1 MKKEEFQQNMKDR
14 MQQFEDGGLRLL
26 KKGQKGIVHAIFSRF
41 GLVLL
46 LMLLQVGVLWSVFRW
61 FGGLLPHYFGGSVAM
76 SAFMVVYILNSEMD
90 NSAKITWM
98 VTIAILPV
106 VGVPLFFYVKSNI
119 GHNALKKRVTHLTE
133 EARGL
138 QPQPLAAA
146 QELAEADPGAA
157 SLARYLHGKGGGF
170 SVYRNTEVTYFP
182 GGEAKFEEL
191 LRQLEKAEKY
201 IFLEYFIIDEGL
213 MWGKILE
220 VLARKAAEGVD
231 VRVMYDGT
239 CEFTTLP
246 RDYPSRLEKLGIQCR
261 VFSPVQPFVSTH
273 YNYRDHRKILVI
285 DGKVGFTL
293 AEHLSQEEHDITVID
308 TNDAALR
315 HASEALD
322 VMCVKG
328 NGASI
333 SALRE
338 SGVDAADVLIAA
350 TSMDE
355 VNMVCCLT
363 AKRLGA
369 KYTIARVRNVEYAM
383 ELSLLKEALGI
394 DLVINPENAAA
405 AEIARLLRFPPAANL
420 ETFCRGRVE
429 LIGFRVREED
439 FLVGHPLSAQSG
451 QLQSLPMLFCAAER
465 AEGDVVIP
473 DGSFV
478 PQVGDRLY
486 LIGQPTGLTAFF
498 RLLGRHNPRCRNV
511 FLVGGGRIAHY
522 LTAILERL
530 GIHVKIIERSLDR
543 CRHLSEVLPKATVI
557 CGDGTDQEL
566 LEEEDV
572 TASDA
577 FVALTDRDEDN
588 LIISLYAMQQGIP
601 KVVAKSNR
609 QNYAGIAH
617 AAGLDSVISP
627 KLLTAGQIL
636 QVVRGMQ
643 NSKGSVMNALY
654 KIADGHAE
662 AMEFVANATTRN
674 RDTPLRELRLK
685 PGILVAVLVHQGRI
699 VIPDGSSSIAAGDT
713 VIVISRNH
721 GILDLN
727 DIFEDSLLELGGDA

>member
-1 MKKEEFQQNMKDR
+1 MKII
-14 MQQFEDGGLRLL
+14 
-26 KKGQKGIVHAIFSRF
+26 IV
-41 GLVLL
+41 G
-46 LMLLQVGVLWSVFRW
+46 
-61 FGGLLPHYFGGSVAM
+61 
-76 SAFMVVYILNSEMD
+76 
-90 NSAKITWM
+90 
-98 VTIAILPV
+98 
-106 VGVPLFFYVKSNI
+106 
-119 GHNALKKRVTHLTE
+119 
-133 EARGL
+133 
-138 QPQPLAAA
+138 
-146 QELAEADPGAA
+146 
-157 SLARYLHGKGGGF
+157 
-170 SVYRNTEVTYFP
+170 
-182 GGEAKFEEL
+182 
-191 LRQLEKAEKY
+191 
-201 IFLEYFIIDEGL
+201 
-213 MWGKILE
+213 
-220 VLARKAAEGVD
+220 
-231 VRVMYDGT
+231 
-239 CEFTTLP
+239 
-246 RDYPSRLEKLGIQCR
+246 
-261 VFSPVQPFVSTH
+261 
-273 YNYRDHRKILVI
+273 

-601 KVVAKSNR
+601 KVVAKCQPPELCR
-609 QNYAGIAH
+609 HRPRRWAGQRDLPQ
-617 AAGLDSVISP
+617 AAD
-627 KLLTAGQIL
+627 AGQIL